1 MRAIC
6 AALLGALTLILP
18 ASILA
23 QSPTSVTAIIQADG
37 TYKAL
42 VEDQSIL
49 DVQFWQFK
57 ENWVRVTD
65 WQESGNGTTTFSR
78 IGQLG
83 PGTITA
89 ATQFTN
95 ISGGTTLNFQ
105 ATPSRTVE
113 SNSDHINLM
122 FDDAFW
128 AGATVAYSNQ
138 SFQFNSNFTQGF
150 LRTGRT
156 NSMTVTRPDG
166 FRVTISAPTP
176 VNFVAQDSRAAHMG
190 FELRFDEQTGS
201 WSAGTTRN
209 YSVTLKFSVSTSC
222 APDSPVTI
230 NESND
235 WRPLLQSMTVQ
246 PGSALDWSNKFV
258 QPAGSQGW
266 LKVNSSGRFAF
277 ANSLATPQRF
287 YGVNLTHYMCFPEHS
302 QAIPLADGLAAAGYN
317 TVRLHH
323 IDKILTDAFAANSTT
338 LNAAMMDKLN
348 YFISKLKE
356 RGFYVSIDLYSL
368 RKQRDN
374 EVISG
379 SISENDYKALL
390 LVSPTARQNWLNY
403 ASNLLNTM
411 NPYTGLRWKDEP
423 AIAWMCLVNE
433 NTPFWLQYPRSDIKG
448 MLDSAVGGDWANMSG
463 AGARNAVEL
472 TRQTSVWMATQLRA
486 LGVKS
491 LISNLNAGFNRALS
505 IGRSDLDYVDNHLYY
520 AHPSS
525 YSTPFTQKSTSPLR
539 KIEEQGWFAASRIK
553 GKPFTVSEFDAVAP
567 NQFRAEF
574 GLMAGAMGVVQQWDG
589 MWRFQWSDNPNRA
602 LSVAPMALFSLTS
615 DPLSMATERA
625 IVAMF
630 LRGDLTNSDFPNV
643 IPNLLASADE
653 QEIREEPVV
662 KQSILATPI
671 SQDVYGG
678 RSGGLV
684 VTDGNSSTSTGSVS
698 ANLKDLS
705 FKVKTTSTAGVIG
718 SQGQTVN
725 SGPIAAKFTKSR
737 ATIYVTAVDRRPL
750 ASSRRMLL
758 AHLTDV
764 QNTGTMFSGKER
776 SELVNWGGL
785 PHLAKLGTAEVTL
798 QVQTPSI
805 MRIYRL
811 DQSGRRLGTV
821 PFTKLAKAIRF
832 NVSTRDPLSGMAVL
846 YYEIVTTK

>member
-1 MRAIC
+1 
-6 AALLGALTLILP
+6 
-18 ASILA
+18 
-23 QSPTSVTAIIQADG
+23 
-37 TYKAL
+37 
-42 VEDQSIL
+42 
-49 DVQFWQFK
+49 
-57 ENWVRVTD
+57 
-65 WQESGNGTTTFSR
+65 
-78 IGQLG
+78 
-83 PGTITA
+83 
-89 ATQFTN
+89 
-95 ISGGTTLNFQ
+95 
-105 ATPSRTVE
+105 
-113 SNSDHINLM
+113 
-122 FDDAFW
+122 
-128 AGATVAYSNQ
+128 
-138 SFQFNSNFTQGF
+138 
-150 LRTGRT
+150 
-156 NSMTVTRPDG
+156 
-166 FRVTISAPTP
+166 
-176 VNFVAQDSRAAHMG
+176 
-190 FELRFDEQTGS
+190 
-201 WSAGTTRN
+201 
-209 YSVTLKFSVSTSC
+209 
-222 APDSPVTI
+222 
-230 NESND
+230 
-235 WRPLLQSMTVQ
+235 
-246 PGSALDWSNKFV
+246 
-258 QPAGSQGW
+258 
-266 LKVNSSGRFAF
+266 
-277 ANSLATPQRF
+277 
-287 YGVNLTHYMCFPEHS
+287 
-302 QAIPLADGLAAAGYN
+302 
-317 TVRLHH
+317 
-323 IDKILTDAFAANSTT
+323 
-338 LNAAMMDKLN
+338 
-348 YFISKLKE
+348 
-356 RGFYVSIDLYSL
+356 
-368 RKQRDN
+368 
-374 EVISG
+374 
-379 SISENDYKALL
+379 
-390 LVSPTARQNWLNY
+390 
-403 ASNLLNTM
+403 
-411 NPYTGLRWKDEP
+411 
-423 AIAWMCLVNE
+423 
-433 NTPFWLQYPRSDIKG
+433 
-448 MLDSAVGGDWANMSG
+448 
-463 AGARNAVEL
+463 RNAVEL

-505 IGRSDLDYVDNHLYY
+505 IGRSDLDYVDNHLYF

-525 YSTPFTQKSTSPLR
+525 YSTPFIQKSTSPLR

-653 QEIREEPVV
+653 QEIRDEPVV
-662 KQSILATPI
+662 KQSTLATPI
-671 SQDVYGG
+671 SQDVNGG

-684 VTDGNSSTSTGSVS
+684 ITDGNSSTSTGSVS

-737 ATIYVTAVDRRPL
+737 ATIYVTAIDRRPL

-764 QNTGTMFSGKER
+764 QNTGTTFSGKER

-785 PHLAKLGTAEVTL
+785 PHLAKLGTAEITL

-832 NVSTRDPLSGMAVL
+832 NVTTRDPLSGMAVL